1 MTYTEIKTEDKKTL
15 HEMLSAM
22 ESSHYRLNLL
32 CNRFEQDKDIM
43 LKEGLD
49 LKETITALRD
59 EASALA
65 KMRDDISKI
74 LAAEVQDASK
84 TIANSVSNGIKE
96 ALSNNISNATSRLE
110 KSVIAAE
117 RKIHDICYRDNK
129 RNILTILAVLIL
141 PVITVVIVTKL
152 LMPTQIIKYD
162 KKSCAAYAQ
171 ICRNF

>member
-1 MTYTEIKTEDKKTL
+1 MTSTEIKTEDKKIL
-15 HEMLSAM
+15 HEMLSTM

-32 CNRFEQDKDIM
+32 CNRFEQDKNTL

-49 LKETITALRD
+49 LKETITALRN
-59 EASALA
+59 ETNALV
-65 KMRDDISKI
+65 KMRDDISAI
-74 LAAEVQDASK
+74 LATEVQNASK
-84 TIANSVSNGIKE
+84 AITNAANNSIKE

-110 KSVIAAE
+110 KAVIAAE

-141 PVITVVIVTKL
+141 PIIAAVIATKL

-162 KKSCAAYAQ
+162 NKSCATYAQ